1 MINKLMNL
9 FLNDTQISLNTAI
22 TPQNIFLVMTKSK
35 YFNHQAT
42 HLLLKYYISKLR
54 GMGGGQGL
62 CWQCWRNWTTQRG
75 GQGGENFNFIIYYL
89 CNIRM
94 HPLDRYNWTE
104 KKASDFDPPQYL
116 IWILNRFFQ
125 YNYKLCLPIYS
136 LFKYIRI
143 VNPCL

>member
-1 MINKLMNL
+1 MNHTL
-9 FLNDTQISLNTAI
+9 ISLNSAP

-42 HLLLKYYISKLR
+42 HLLLNYYVSKLG
-54 GMGGGQGL
+54 GMGGQGL

-94 HPLDRYNWTE
+94 QPLDRYNWTE
-104 KKASDFDPPQYL
+104 IKRNDFDPPQCL
-116 IWILNRFFQ
+116 IWILNWFLQ
-125 YNYKLCLPIYS
+125 SNCKLRLPIY
-136 LFKYIRI
+136 LLLIYMRI
-143 VNPCL
+143 MNPCL